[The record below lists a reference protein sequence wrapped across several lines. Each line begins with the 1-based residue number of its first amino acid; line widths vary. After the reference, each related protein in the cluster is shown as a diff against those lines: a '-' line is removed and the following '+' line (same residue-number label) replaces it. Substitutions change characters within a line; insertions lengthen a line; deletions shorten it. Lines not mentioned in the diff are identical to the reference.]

1 MIVSTTSDTTR
12 DQAIEHV
19 LILMAMRDEAT
30 PVIEALNLA
39 PLADAL
45 DPRLPMR
52 CYRGILGRLTITLG
66 IAGVDERYDVDN
78 VGSEPA
84 AVLALE
90 TIRSYAPD
98 LVISAGTAGGFAS
111 RGANIATVYLSQSHF
126 VFHDRHVPLD
136 GFRESA
142 IGGYPALDVSAMA
155 QALAFPTGVISTG
168 SSLEK
173 SDRDLEVLGDNAA
186 VAKEMEA
193 AGIAWVAMLYGVPML
208 AVKSITNIV
217 DQNNQSETEFVRNFT
232 QASASLTQGLCSVL
246 RYLDGRRI
254 GDLAAVAESAD

>member
-1 MIVSTTSDTTR
+1 MSATTS
-12 DQAIEHV
+12 
-19 LILMAMRDEAT
+19 
-30 PVIEALNLA
+30 
-39 PLADAL
+39 
-45 DPRLPMR
+45 
-52 CYRGILGRLTITLG
+52 ITS
-66 IAGVDERYDVDN
+66 
-78 VGSEPA
+78 GSEPA

-90 TIRSYAPD
+90 TNSILRARSGD
-98 LVISAGTAGGFAS
+98 FGGHCRRVCQP
-111 RGANIATVYLSQSHF
+111 RGHIATVYLSQSHF